1 MGRSDI
7 QAISDQSVIDDLV
20 ALSQRLGS
28 HRDRPMTLTDVIGVA
43 EAMTSSLPPLL
54 RRIDV
59 TLQKELRG
67 IVKKIEQLRTDIS
80 KVHASDISQNRIP
93 EVGKELDEVV
103 RATESAT
110 NTIMEAAETVL
121 AADDLDATAFR
132 SLVNDQMML
141 IFEACSFQNLT
152 GQRVNRVVETIKVI
166 EERINVLCTMIDTAD
181 LGGDRILT
189 ERERQK
195 EAHLLHGPTRDGV
208 AQSEIDAMF

>member
-1 MGRSDI
+1 MQRSDR

-28 HRDRPMTLTDVIGVA
+28 QRDRPMTLTDVIGVA
-43 EAMTSSLPPLL
+43 EAMTNSLQPLL

-59 TLQKELRG
+59 TLQNELRG
-67 IVKKIEQLRTDIS
+67 ILKKIEQLRSDIS

-103 RATESAT
+103 RATEGAT
-110 NTIMEAAETVL
+110 NAIMEAAETVL
-121 AADDLDATAFR
+121 ASEDLDEAAFR
-132 SLVNDQMML
+132 SLANDQMML
-141 IFEACSFQNLT
+141 IFEACSFQDLT

-166 EERINVLCTMIDTAD
+166 EERINMLCTMIDAAEM
-181 LGGDRILT
+181 GGDRVLT
-189 ERERQK
+189 EREKQK
-195 EAHLLHGPTRDGV
+195 EEQLLHGPSSEGV